1 VRRFPVLLASLTC
14 SLLVLTAATASGTVS
29 NSGPLTGSFTVG
41 LSGAQEVPPADPDG
55 SGTAQVRLEVLNNRV
70 CYALR
75 VANIAPSTVAHIH
88 NAPAGVNGPIVVDF
102 VAPTLRA
109 SGGCT
114 SPRASAPS
122 DTVQNI
128 INHPEQYYVNV
139 HNSPFPGGAVRGQL
153 G

>member
-1 VRRFPVLLASLTC
+1 VRRFPVLLASATC

-41 LSGAQEVPPADPDG
+41 LSGAQEVPPADRDG
-55 SGTAQVRLEVLNNRV
+55 SGTAQVRLVVQDNKV

-75 VANIAPSTVAHIH
+75 VDDIAPATAAHIH
-88 NAPAGVNGPIVVDF
+88 QAVAGSNGPIVVDF
-102 VAPTLRA
+102 IAPNPRTSA
-109 SGGCT
+109 ACT
-114 SPRASAPS
+114 SPRPTAPS

-139 HNSPFPGGAVRGQL
+139 HNAQFPGGAIRGQL